1 MIHRIVKKVVSIP
14 LYRVYVQSIG
24 LKVIKPSFLQYA
36 NKFLFL
42 FSKALLIELDSSA
55 NNLIQQRNTDNL
67 LVFIISDSRQQKS
80 DQFY

>member
-24 LKVIKPSFLQYA
+24 LKVIKPSFLRYA

-42 FSKALLIELDSSA
+42 FSKALLIKLDSTA
-55 NNLIQQRNTDNL
+55 NNLT
-67 LVFIISDSRQQKS
+67 
-80 DQFY
+80 

>member
-42 FSKALLIELDSSA
+42 FSKALLIKLDSTA
-55 NNLIQQRNTDNL
+55 NNLTSQRNTDNL
-67 LVFIISDSRQQKS
+67 LVFIISNSRQQKS
-80 DQFY
+80 NHFY